1 MAFDIWNNLV
11 RIYSLHVET
20 DSPHTMKRQVL
31 GLLGVLLFVFCLLM
45 VSWQLYQGTK
55 KYMAEPLA
63 NKIYSAQAELPVIMV
78 CHADDKLKIP
88 KTKGMK
94 HSDFRKGDFMSI
106 LDNMTAEEVFD
117 EATDHHYD
125 LLDYTGCI
133 IFMGS

>member
-55 KYMAEPLA
+55 KYLAEPLA
-63 NKIYSAQAELPVIMV
+63 NKIYSAQAELPVITV
-78 CHADDKLKIP
+78 CHADDDLKIP

-94 HSDFRKGDFMSI
+94 HSDFKKGIFMSI
-106 LDNMTAEEVFD
+106 LEKKTAEEVFE
-117 EATDHHYD
+117 EATDHHYG
-125 LLDYTGCI
+125 LLDYTGSI